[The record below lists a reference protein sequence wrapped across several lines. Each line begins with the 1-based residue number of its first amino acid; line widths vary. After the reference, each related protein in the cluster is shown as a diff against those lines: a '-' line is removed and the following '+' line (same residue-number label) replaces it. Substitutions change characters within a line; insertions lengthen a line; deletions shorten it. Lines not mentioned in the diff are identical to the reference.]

1 MMVATEISMELVY
14 TNQLEGFEPGKRYR
28 APGLFRSVERDA
40 TAVTVVGDYPGIV
53 AAYEDAGV
61 DVEVVE
67 VPRSVS
73 ALAVGGEQSQVD
85 ELAGHLQAENDAL
98 RLLIDAADGLIPLE
112 HPEAGEL
119 PIRLFDALKAI
130 HASIGELTT
139 ERDDLLLTVD
149 ALRGDVEALK
159 KASITS
165 PADEAGE
172 IAALKAK
179 LDEAKVPYRAN
190 ASKESLEKLVAEL
203 AKD

>member
-1 MMVATEISMELVY
+1 MAATEITMELVY
-14 TNQLEGFEPGKRYR
+14 TNQLDGFEPGKRYR
-28 APGLFRSVERDA
+28 VPGLFRSVERDA
-40 TAVTVVGDYPGIV
+40 TAVTVIGDYPDIV
-53 AAYEDAGV
+53 AAYEAAGV

-67 VPRSVS
+67 LVRSVS
-73 ALAVGGEQSQVD
+73 VLAAGGEQSQVN
-85 ELAGHLQAENDAL
+85 ELAGRLQAENDAL
-98 RLLIDAADGLIPLE
+98 RLLIDAAEGLIPLE

-149 ALRGDVEALK
+149 TLRGDVEALK